1 MKKAI
6 LTSVLCVASCF
17 AAYDSSKSYGY
28 EVTPF
33 ASGILTDSKTGI
45 DNNHYANLGIS
56 LAKNFDETFINQVEL
71 MYVRSSN
78 LNYADSNKT
87 TNINRYLLNAIKR
100 YDITDKFSLYG
111 FAGAGYQDV
120 TNEALR
126 NKDSALL
133 NYGVGLR
140 YDIPYYGMSI
150 KSDVR
155 HIYATRE
162 SQNEVMYTL
171 GLGMPLGKKSEEP
184 IEAKIPEVVKP
195 VSEPVIINKKV
206 DGDDD
211 GDGVPNSLDK
221 CPNTSPNVKVNK
233 DGCVETVNLKI
244 NFDFNKAD
252 VKPQY
257 DSTITN
263 FANTMKGNSSYDA
276 KIEAHTDSK
285 GSDSYNQ
292 KLSEKRASSVV
303 NSLVS
308 KGVNKNSLQAV
319 GYGESQ
325 PIASNDTEEGRAEN
339 RRVIGYIN
347 Q

>member
-1 MKKAI
+1 
-6 LTSVLCVASCF
+6 
-17 AAYDSSKSYGY
+17 
-28 EVTPF
+28 
-33 ASGILTDSKTGI
+33 
-45 DNNHYANLGIS
+45 
-56 LAKNFDETFINQVEL
+56 
-71 MYVRSSN
+71 MYIRSDI
-78 LNYADSNKT
+78 LNYINSNKT
-87 TNINRYLLNAIKR
+87 AHVNRYLLNAVKR
-100 YDITDKFSLYG
+100 YDITDKFSFYG

-120 TNEALR
+120 TNEASR
-126 NKDSALL
+126 HKDSALL

-150 KSDVR
+150 KSDIR
-155 HIYATRE
+155 HIYTTRE
-162 SQNEVMYTL
+162 NQNDVMYTV
-171 GLGMPLGKKSEEP
+171 GLGMPLGKKSEET

-195 VSEPVIINKKV
+195 VSEPVVIKKV

-263 FANTMKGNSSYDA
+263 FANTMKGNSTYDA

-285 GSDSYNQ
+285 GSDLYNQ

-308 KGVNKNSLQAV
+308 KGVDRNSLQSV

>member
-1 MKKAI
+1 MKKI
-6 LTSVLCVASCF
+6 LFVSTLCVSSVF
-17 AAYDSSKSYGY
+17 AEFDSSKSYSY

-56 LAKNFDETFINQVEL
+56 LAKNFDDTFINQIEL
-71 MYVRSSN
+71 MYIRSDV
-78 LNYADSNKT
+78 LDYIDSSKT
-87 TNINRYLLNAIKR
+87 AHVNRYLLNAVKR
-100 YDITDKFSLYG
+100 FDITDKFSFYG

-126 NKDSALL
+126 HKDSALL
-133 NYGVGLR
+133 NYCVGLR
-140 YDIPYYGMSI
+140 YDIPYYGMAI

-184 IEAKIPEVVKP
+184 IEAKIPEVVKQP
-195 VSEPVIINKKV
+195 ASEPVIIKKT

-211 GDGVPNSLDK
+211 GDGVPNSKDK
-221 CPNTSPNVKVNK
+221 CPNTSHNVKVNK

-244 NFDFNKAD
+244 NFDFNKSD

-285 GSDSYNQ
+285 GNDSYNQ
-292 KLSEKRASSVV
+292 KLSEKRALSVV

-308 KGVNKNSLQAV
+308 KGVNKNSLQSV